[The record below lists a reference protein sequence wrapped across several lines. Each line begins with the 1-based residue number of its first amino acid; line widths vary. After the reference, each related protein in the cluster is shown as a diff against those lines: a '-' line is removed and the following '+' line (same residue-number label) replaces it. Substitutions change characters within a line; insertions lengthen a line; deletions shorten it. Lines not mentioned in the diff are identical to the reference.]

1 MDRFKVPIRRLSE
14 LTGTIT
20 AEGNLGQEINAD
32 SNVQVSEH
40 AAREVNMRNA
50 DPGYASAGPDLDFLL
65 PVDSLD
71 YPWENLWD
79 SFDGPWQISI

>member
-14 LTGTIT
+14 LTGANT
-20 AEGNLGQEINAD
+20 AEHNLSPEINAD
-32 SNVQVSEH
+32 LNVRVSEH
-40 AAREVNMRNA
+40 TAREINMCNA
-50 DPGYASAGPDLDFLL
+50 DPGYAAAGPDLDVLL